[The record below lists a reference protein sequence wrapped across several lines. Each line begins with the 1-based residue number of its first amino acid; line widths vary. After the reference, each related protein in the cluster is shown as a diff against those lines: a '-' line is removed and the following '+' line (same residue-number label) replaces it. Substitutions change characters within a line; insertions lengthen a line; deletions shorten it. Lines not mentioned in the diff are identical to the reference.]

1 MNKELVISLKITNW
15 CNLHCAHCCERSDS
29 KQPLKFMPLA
39 KMDNYLSQ
47 STKMFLHPDQLITIG
62 GGEAMAPYMTG
73 NTKYIPSAL
82 ELVYSY
88 GYIPTIK
95 TNGTWGNNDKLR
107 TTILSDIS
115 SCAYK
120 YSKLVTLD
128 ISVDEFHNN
137 HDGVIKIIYDTLTN
151 QKFCFA
157 IRICLV
163 GFNTEKSAI
172 AQQTLKQKLIQR
184 GISVHQTDRRDWII
198 ELPNGDGVYMY
209 NDFNAPIFNQGRAS
223 DNKVFT
229 STSNPNGTDGFD
241 CLQIDNND
249 YAIYNYIHREQINNR
264 NLNEVLYS
272 LMAHATNQK

>member
-1 MNKELVISLKITNW
+1 
-15 CNLHCAHCCERSDS
+15 
-29 KQPLKFMPLA
+29 
-39 KMDNYLSQ
+39 
-47 STKMFLHPDQLITIG
+47 
-62 GGEAMAPYMTG
+62 MAPYMTG
-73 NTKYIPSAL
+73 DTKYIPSAL
-82 ELVYSY
+82 DLVYSY

-107 TTILSDIS
+107 TNILSDIS
-115 SCAYK
+115 SRAYK

-137 HDGVIKIIYDTLTN
+137 QDGVIKIIYDTLTN
-151 QKFCFA
+151 QDFCFA

-184 GISVHQTDRRDWII
+184 GFNVNQTHGRDWII

-264 NLNEVLYS
+264 PLNTVLQS
-272 LMAHATNQK
+272 LMTRIY